1 MPWNTVPDSR
11 PPPRESGKPLARRR
25 PKGRRARLV
34 AVGAAA
40 TVATVV
46 QFPLAAQPSQ
56 PPEPAKTLSAPAA
69 NPASN
74 SEGDTLQS
82 GSPLKGSQSG
92 SDSLQ
97 PDPVPPRMLFLGAAA
112 ADARTLAAGRGY
124 AGIGYA
130 GADIFAQLA
139 DFGESRPLIVHVAYG
154 VTDDFTLAVGSGIWN
169 YDSGGYFEGGTET
182 TFFHYVAPKLRVL
195 KSGGASASLG
205 GRLIVPS
212 GEDAEGYFYGV
223 TMAFS
228 ATLERL
234 AGHLS
239 LGVNGSDDAGFGP
252 DDDFAVT
259 IGADYSV
266 PLEDRTE
273 YEFKP
278 FAELRILG
286 NEYEDLEILIAGVRL
301 VSGGALAAELG
312 FAKWFEEDTETRPV
326 VSLAYR
332 F

>member
-1 MPWNTVPDSR
+1 MPWNTAPDSR

-25 PKGRRARLV
+25 PKGFRARLV

-40 TVATVV
+40 AVATVV

-56 PPEPAKTLSAPAA
+56 PPELAETLSAPAA
-69 NPASN
+69 NPA
-74 SEGDTLQS
+74 GDTLQS

-182 TFFHYVAPKLRVL
+182 IFFHYVAPKLRVL
-195 KSGGASASLG
+195 KSGGVSASLG

-239 LGVNGSDDAGFGP
+239 LGVHGSDNADFFGP

-266 PLEDRTE
+266 PLEDRAE
-273 YEFKP
+273 YDFKP

-286 NEYEDLEILIAGVRL
+286 IEDEELEILIAGVRL
-301 VSGGALAAELG
+301 VSGGGLAAELG
-312 FAKWFEEDTETRPV
+312 FAKWFEDNTETRPV

>member
-1 MPWNTVPDSR
+1 MPWNTAPDSR
-11 PPPRESGKPLARRR
+11 PPPRESGKPIARRR

-40 TVATVV
+40 AVATVV
-46 QFPLAAQPSQ
+46 QFPLAAQPCQ

-69 NPASN
+69 NPA
-74 SEGDTLQS
+74 GDTLQS

-130 GADIFAQLA
+130 GADVFAQYG

-154 VTDDFTLAVGSGIWN
+154 VADDFTLAAGSGIWN
-169 YDSGGYFEGGTET
+169 TDSET
-182 TFFHYVAPKLRVL
+182 TFLHYVAPKLRVL
-195 KSGGASASLG
+195 RSGGASASLG

-228 ATLERL
+228 ATLEGL

-239 LGVNGSDDAGFGP
+239 LGVHGSDDADFFGP
-252 DDDFAVT
+252 DFAVT

-266 PLEDRTE
+266 PLEDRAE

-286 NEYEDLEILIAGVRL
+286 GGDEDLEILIAGVRL

-312 FAKWFEEDTETRPV
+312 FAKWFEDNTETRPV